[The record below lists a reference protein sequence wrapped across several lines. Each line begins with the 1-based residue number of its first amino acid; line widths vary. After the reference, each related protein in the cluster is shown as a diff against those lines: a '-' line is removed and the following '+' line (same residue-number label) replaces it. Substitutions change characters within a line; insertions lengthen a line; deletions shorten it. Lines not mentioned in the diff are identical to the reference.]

1 MLSPQEA
8 LLFQAVKEEQANQ
21 QAAEMATGGG
31 AAMGALAG
39 VGIGAVPHGLG
50 NALNAL
56 RDTAASRQG
65 LTPKRAPMRALK
77 PGFRMAGGLTGM
89 ILGGGLGA
97 GTAALM
103 KESPAA
109 RLLGKIQAQGG
120 DIDEVD
126 KIALSQMLGDIYSNP
141 SQMM

>member
-31 AAMGALAG
+31 AVGGALLGA
-39 VGIGAVPHGLG
+39 GIGAVPHGLG
-50 NALNAL
+50 NALNNL
-56 RDTAASRQG
+56 RGVQKKSIGRTLR
-65 LTPKRAPMRALK
+65 

-120 DIDEVD
+120 DIDEAD
-126 KIALSQMLGDIYSNP
+126 EIALSQMLGDIYSNP